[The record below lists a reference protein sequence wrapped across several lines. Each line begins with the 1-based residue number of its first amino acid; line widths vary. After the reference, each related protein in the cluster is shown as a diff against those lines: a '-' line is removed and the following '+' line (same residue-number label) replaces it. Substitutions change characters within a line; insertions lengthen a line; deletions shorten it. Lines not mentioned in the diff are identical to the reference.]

1 MKVAAVFCALLS
13 VAAAFQPMPVRMTA
27 PRIVMSAKRSA
38 PARMPVAPMAAALPI
53 ASLVAA
59 APADAMPLDGSSVDV
74 SLTAFQIIGF
84 SPILVAAGWALI
96 IIGPGF
102 IQQFARLFG
111 VDGSSKNQ

>member
-74 SLTAFQIIGF
+74 SLTAFQVR
-84 SPILVAAGWALI
+84 ILERVRVGGAPFGALPP
-96 IIGPGF
+96 GPVCGETEHS
-102 IQQFARLFG
+102 AK
-111 VDGSSKNQ
+111 SATE